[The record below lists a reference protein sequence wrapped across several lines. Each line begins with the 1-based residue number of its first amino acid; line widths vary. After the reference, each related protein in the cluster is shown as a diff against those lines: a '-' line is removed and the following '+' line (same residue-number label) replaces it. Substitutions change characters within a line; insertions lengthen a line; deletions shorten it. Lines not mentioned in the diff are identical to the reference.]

1 MKNLNKIFFSALFF
15 FFLNFIHS
23 EEINRGLVIAEKAD
37 ESFSGYGDSK
47 TTLKMMLKDRKGL
60 VTERVMEMRLLEIL
74 EDGDKSLII
83 INNPRDLRGY
93 AVLSHA
99 HKVGTD
105 DQWLYIPALKRVK
118 RVASKDV
125 PVAYSAILEDQILV
139 QTDWIIDVIKEV
151 VEY

>member
-1 MKNLNKIFFSALFF
+1 MKKLNKIFFSTLFF

-23 EEINRGLVIAEKAD
+23 EEINRVLEIAEKAD

-60 VTERVMEMRLLEIL
+60 VTERVMEMRLLEVL

-93 AVLSHA
+93 AVLA
-99 HKVGTD
+99 R
-105 DQWLYIPALKRVK
+105 LVK
-118 RVASKDV
+118 KN
-125 PVAYSAILEDQILV
+125 INQILV
-139 QTDWIIDVIKEV
+139 NQRLPLQQLKKTCLDEILPLMLLQLP
-151 VEY
+151 